1 MFVKDEHKI
10 KLINRD
16 GLELSGYY
24 NKTDNDKC
32 VVVFCGFGGIV
43 IKHFAQSHKN
53 VKITT

>member
-24 NKTDNDKC
+24 NKTTMIN
-32 VVVFCGFGGIV
+32 VWWHFVALAGIV

>member
-32 VVVFCGFGGIV
+32 VVAFCGFGGIV
-43 IKHFAQSHKN
+43 IKHFVQSHKN